1 MLMHCCGF
9 FNHLVNLSPHFSV
22 SSWLFGAGAGNRG
35 FIPARWLR
43 AAAASGAGKPASA
56 VFTNRWCLLR
66 LDHLTLMMLW
76 CFELAPTHH
85 VVVNTILSS
94 LPLAE
99 KKQLLD
105 SAAGDIE
112 HCKPEDV
119 IQGCD
124 AERCSLKCREKMF
137 YRSDCGDLGTVETGL
152 LGRGMLGAAAQG
164 GGMMSCSAHPSR
176 PLTRHRI
183 CSIAEGGN

>member
-1 MLMHCCGF
+1 MLHAWQCIMLMHCCGF
-9 FNHLVNLSPHFSV
+9 FNHLVNLNPPFSV

-99 KKQLLD
+99 KKTASWLSCRRHRALQTWGRNSGLWCRTMQFKMQRENVLQVWLWWFRD
-105 SAAGDIE
+105 SGDRAAGPRDAG
-112 HCKPEDV
+112 
-119 IQGCD
+119 GC
-124 AERCSLKCREKMF
+124 CSGWGYDEL
-137 YRSDCGDLGTVETGL
+137 
-152 LGRGMLGAAAQG
+152 
-164 GGMMSCSAHPSR
+164 
-176 PLTRHRI
+176 
-183 CSIAEGGN
+183 